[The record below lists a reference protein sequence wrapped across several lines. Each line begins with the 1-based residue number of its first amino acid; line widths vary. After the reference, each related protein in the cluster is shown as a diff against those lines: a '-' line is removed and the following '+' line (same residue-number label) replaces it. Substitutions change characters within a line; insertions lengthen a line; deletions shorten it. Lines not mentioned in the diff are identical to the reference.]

1 MSVNISESSDS
12 SNSDWHS
19 DLRHQIEELANKN
32 ENLKQYSF
40 LGEKTKKMD
49 QMITELRHKAG
60 DSEVTAAQYHL
71 KCLRFLDDMVRIV
84 NQQTIKSKLR
94 TLSARRKTI
103 FQSQDSTGSNPP
115 TDRSFNSSAYF
126 YGPRKFDKRNNKNEE
141 PKIQIR
147 NNFLRLVCGL
157 TEEDLNDDSH
167 SDNGA
172 EQDKKHVRDLW
183 STQITFFLSCLGFI
197 IGVGNTLR
205 FPSMIY
211 EYGGGVFFIPYIIFL
226 ILFGFPLVYMHLC
239 IGQYSGL
246 SASGAFSKMMPAASG
261 IGWGLVILAIP
272 VCIYYNIIIAWSLYY
287 FWYAITSPFSASY
300 TDLAWNHCQKDWV
313 LDHSCCDIKGDQ
325 KCFLKNGSMTSSE
338 AFFHFEVLNRTLAN
352 NPSLGDVQMHTL
364 ICLAVAWI
372 LVYIGVSKGIGSI
385 GWAVSITATIPYL
398 LCLILL
404 LRGISLPGSEIGLR
418 FLFTADF
425 SRLKSISL
433 WKAAAEQVFYSLGI
447 DAGPLISMA
456 SFSRYRN
463 NIYRDAALL
472 VILDTL
478 TSILCGTIIF
488 SFCGFLAKIQSKELT
503 DILKLEPL
511 YISYTVYPGIT
522 SFMEWGSFWAALFFG
537 MLTLSALDGE
547 FAWLEMI
554 ASSIMN
560 LFGFKE
566 HKIESRLHLFMC
578 LLFFLLGIPLT
589 CRGGIFIFHALEK
602 LNANWNAF
610 SLSLIQVILV
620 CYVYGVDKFQED
632 IREMLRITD
641 NYEDIRTI
649 PYAIIRKWKEFK
661 LFAGPTGN
669 YIKYSWS
676 IFSPLILSFLLI
688 ASIWRYE
695 RVTFSNRPL
704 PIYYELIAWIS
715 MVGPLIIVP
724 IIFFYHI
731 KKLRREGKKL
741 SYIFDTSNWRA
752 EDDDASSEY
761 SDEKNNDNFSSIDPI
776 SRNVSVK
783 SNVFPSTSVIA
794 QRIFRYPPHVPPS
807 TIQEETGS
815 HISGEELLN
824 GPRFKKNSSFST
836 ITETKKTVLE
846 SIISSKNEKIEEE
859 ENISEH
865 SNRITGRLADW
876 LEKNEQQP
884 KLGIILFPKSETN
897 STIMHD
903 IISDKVEN
911 TGILFGPPPEKSSI
925 ISSSLITPTSTKFPQ
940 ENSKKDKCA
949 ENNHS
954 FNLQTPSEKA
964 SPKCLRKKLSKQNKI
979 NEEGVNA
986 LDGTNEL
993 NNYRDK
999 IHLQNLAYEKNI
1011 TNVNIDD
1018 NSELAKSLLS
1028 KKEEISLKTKQTIKL
1043 KRPKPIETPVKL
1055 I

>member
-1 MSVNISESSDS
+1 MSINISESSGS
-12 SNSDWHS
+12 NNSDWHS

-40 LGEKTKKMD
+40 LGDKTKKMN
-49 QMITELRHKAG
+49 QMIIELRHKAN
-60 DSEVTAAQYHL
+60 DNEVAAAQYHL

-84 NQQTIKSKLR
+84 NQHAIKNKLKS
-94 TLSARRKTI
+94 LSTRGKTI
-103 FQSQDSTGSNPP
+103 FQSQDSTGSNPA

-126 YGPRKFDKRNNKNEE
+126 YGPRKFDKRNNNNEE

-167 SDNGA
+167 SDNGV

-261 IGWGLVILAIP
+261 IGWGLVVLAIP

-300 TDLAWNHCQKDWV
+300 TDLAWNHCQKDWI

-352 NPSLGDVQMHTL
+352 NPTLGDVQMHTL
-364 ICLAVAWI
+364 ICLGVAWI

-488 SFCGFLAKIQSKELT
+488 SFCGFLAKVQSKELT

-578 LLFFLLGIPLT
+578 ILFFILGIPLT

-610 SLSLIQVILV
+610 SLSLLQVILV

-632 IREMLRITD
+632 IREMLRISNND
-641 NYEDIRTI
+641 EEIRTI
-649 PYAIIRKWKEFK
+649 PYTLIRKWKQFK

-688 ASIWRYE
+688 ASVWRYE

-724 IIFFYHI
+724 VIFFYHI
-731 KKLRREGKKL
+731 RKLRKEGKML
-741 SYIFDTSNWRA
+741 SYIFDTSNWRV
-752 EDDDASSEY
+752 EDNDTSSEY
-761 SDEKNNDNFSSIDPI
+761 LNDNNDDNLSNIDPI

-794 QRIFRYPPHVPPS
+794 QRIFKYPPHHIPPS
-807 TIQEETGS
+807 TIHEETFS
-815 HISGEELLN
+815 HISGEEILN
-824 GPRFKKNSSFST
+824 GPKLKKNLSFST
-836 ITETKKTVLE
+836 ITEVKKTTLE
-846 SIISSKNEKIEEE
+846 PISSYAYDNIDEE
-859 ENISEH
+859 ENIEEDN
-865 SNRITGRLADW
+865 NRIPGRLSDW
-876 LEKNEQQP
+876 LKKNENQTEP
-884 KLGIILFPKSETN
+884 GIILFPNISKETKKN
-897 STIMHD
+897 INMYSSIN
-903 IISDKVEN
+903 DKIEN
-911 TGILFGPPPEKSSI
+911 TGILFGPPPTKSSI
-925 ISSSLITPTSTKFPQ
+925 LSSSLI
-940 ENSKKDKCA
+940 
-949 ENNHS
+949 S
-954 FNLQTPSEKA
+954 FN
-964 SPKCLRKKLSKQNKI
+964 KKKS
-979 NEEGVNA
+979 
-986 LDGTNEL
+986 
-993 NNYRDK
+993 
-999 IHLQNLAYEKNI
+999 LQNDNIEDKYFDKNQSF
-1011 TNVNIDD
+1011 T
-1018 NSELAKSLLS
+1018 
-1028 KKEEISLKTKQTIKL
+1028 LKTLSDNESLTTPKKKIK
-1043 KRPKPIETPVKL
+1043 
-1055 I
+1055 

>member
-1 MSVNISESSDS
+1 MSINSNDESSS
-12 SNSDWHS
+12 TNSDWHS

-32 ENLKQYSF
+32 ENLKQYPF
-40 LGEKTKKMD
+40 LNENTKKLD
-49 QMITELRHKAG
+49 QMIIELRHKV
-60 DSEVTAAQYHL
+60 SENELAAAHYHL
-71 KCLRFLDDMVRIV
+71 KCLRFLDDMTRIV
-84 NQQTIKSKLR
+84 NQQTIKNKLKS
-94 TLSARRKTI
+94 LSTRRKTI
-103 FQSQDSTGSNPP
+103 FQSQDSTGSNPI

-126 YGPRKFDKRNNKNEE
+126 YGPRKFDKINNDKEE
-141 PKIQIR
+141 PRIQIR

-157 TEEDLNDDSH
+157 KKEDLSEDSQ
-167 SDNGA
+167 SDNGV
-172 EQDKKHVRDLW
+172 EHDKKHVRDLW

-211 EYGGGVFFIPYIIFL
+211 EHGGGVFFIPYIIFL

-261 IGWGLVILAIP
+261 IGWGLVVLAIP

-338 AFFHFEVLNRTLAN
+338 AFFHFEVLNRTLAQ
-352 NPSLGDVQMHTL
+352 NPTLGDVQMHNL
-364 ICLAVAWI
+364 VCLGVAWI

-463 NIYRDAALL
+463 NIFRDAALL
-472 VILDTL
+472 VILDTI

-488 SFCGFLAKIQSKELT
+488 SFCGFLAKVQSKELT

-566 HKIESRLHLFMC
+566 HKIESRLHFFMC
-578 LLFFLLGIPLT
+578 TLFFLLGIPLT

-632 IREMLRITD
+632 IREMLRIQD
-641 NYEDIRTI
+641 NEEEIRQI
-649 PYAIIRKWKEFK
+649 PYTLIRKWKQFK
-661 LFAGPTGN
+661 VFAGPTGN

-704 PIYYELIAWIS
+704 PIYYELIAWVS

-724 IIFFYHI
+724 IIFFHHI
-731 KKLRREGKKL
+731 RKLRKEGKML
-741 SYIFDTSNWRA
+741 MYIFDTSKWRA
-752 EDDDASSEY
+752 EDNDTF
-761 SDEKNNDNFSSIDPI
+761 SDIIDKTNDDNFSIIDPI

-794 QRIFRYPPHVPPS
+794 QRIFKYPHRIAPS

-815 HISGEELLN
+815 HISGEEGLN
-824 GPRFKKNSSFST
+824 GSRLKKIPSAST
-836 ITETKKTVLE
+836 ITISKKTTLDPVMSSMVDNLE
-846 SIISSKNEKIEEE
+846 DDDFPD
-859 ENISEH
+859 H
-865 SNRITGRLADW
+865 SNRITGRLSDW
-876 LEKNEQQP
+876 LEKNGQQTDP
-884 KLGIILFPKSETN
+884 GLILFPHILKSSSNVTSIPEIIN
-897 STIMHD
+897 SKND
-903 IISDKVEN
+903 N
-911 TGILFGPPPEKSSI
+911 PNILFGPPPVKDLNCLNNCEKTI
-925 ISSSLITPTSTKFPQ
+925 
-940 ENSKKDKCA
+940 C
-949 ENNHS
+949 
-954 FNLQTPSEKA
+954 EKEILNI
-964 SPKCLRKKLSKQNKI
+964 PRKKLSKQRKLH
-979 NEEGVNA
+979 EENTYVFDESEEIDRLQDVANS
-986 LDGTNEL
+986 
-993 NNYRDK
+993 DK
-999 IHLQNLAYEKNI
+999 TLYDKNI

-1018 NSELAKSLLS
+1018 NIETSKSLTS
-1028 KKEEISLKTKQTIKL
+1028 KKEENNLKVKQTIKL
-1043 KRPKPIETPVKL
+1043 KRPKPIDTPVQL